1 MKYWYKK
8 HKLLLDPK
16 SIATSTCISHSSQ
29 SPAKSCDYCLL
40 HGSGDMRRS
49 HIPCFLPAC
58 AAARSLVCGRKEDER
73 RQKMNALGRKATSS
87 LGYNMNVTR
96 LGRRNDKSMR
106 TKTAESDSFVRSFV
120 RRSFVGCSAFAAATV
135 NLFEQLCWKKK
146 QGRWQR
152 QKAARRMRFQ
162 LVVLC
167 CGSFWFRQL
176 FVALLESLRGRSGAF
191 EA

>member
-58 AAARSLVCGRKEDER
+58 AAVGSLVCGRKEDER

-87 LGYNMNVTR
+87 LGYNINVTR
-96 LGRRNDKSMR
+96 LGRRNDESMR
-106 TKTAESDSFVRSFV
+106 TKTAESHSFVRSFV
-120 RRSFVGCSAFAAATV
+120 VPSLVAAP
-135 NLFEQLCWKKK
+135 L
-146 QGRWQR
+146 QR
-152 QKAARRMRFQ
+152 QRWICLHSCAGRRNREGGSGRKQREDFVSNLWFCAAGAS
-162 LVVLC
+162 
-167 CGSFWFRQL
+167 GS
-176 FVALLESLRGRSGAF
+176 ANC
-191 EA
+191 